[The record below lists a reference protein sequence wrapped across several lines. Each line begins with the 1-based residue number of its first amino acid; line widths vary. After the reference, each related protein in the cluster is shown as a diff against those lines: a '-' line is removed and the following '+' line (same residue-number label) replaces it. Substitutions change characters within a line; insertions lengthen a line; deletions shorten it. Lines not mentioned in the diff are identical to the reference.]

1 MIVMRKVITPLALA
15 LFGVTSIAG
24 AQQDPAPPMN
34 IVQTAQAAGSFKTLV
49 QAVEAAGL
57 AGTLAGKGP
66 FTVFAPTDDAF
77 AKLPAGTLESLLQ
90 PQNREKLRAILL
102 YHVVPGD
109 VKSSV
114 AAHLPSART
123 EEGAR
128 VKFTASGGKV
138 MVNNATVI
146 HADIQASNGVIH
158 VIDTVLMPPNS

>member
-1 MIVMRKVITPLALA
+1 MKTTVGVLALA
-15 LFGVTSIAG
+15 IFGATGIAA
-24 AQQDPAPPMN
+24 AQADPAPPMN

-77 AKLPAGTLESLLQ
+77 AKLPPGTLDSLLQ
-90 PQNREKLRAILL
+90 PQNRDKLRAILL

-109 VKSSV
+109 VGSSAV
-114 AAHLPSART
+114 AHLHSAKT

-128 VKFTASGGKV
+128 VDFTAKDGKV
-138 MVNNATVI
+138 MVNDASVI
-146 HADIQASNGVIH
+146 HADIHASNGVIH
-158 VIDTVLMPPNS
+158 DIDTVLMPPNS